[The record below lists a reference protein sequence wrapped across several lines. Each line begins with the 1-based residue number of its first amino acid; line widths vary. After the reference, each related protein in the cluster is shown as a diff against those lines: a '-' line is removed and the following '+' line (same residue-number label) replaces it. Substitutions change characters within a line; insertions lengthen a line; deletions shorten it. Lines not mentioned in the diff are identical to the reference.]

1 MDYHLI
7 SPVPVQGPSN
17 RQTPVACSTPKSH
30 FSARKY
36 TPRKSVLANTVKKYR
51 DLARRLKL
59 KVASSERK
67 STAHSF
73 EKTLFSQGVS
83 KKCSFI
89 QRQVILNTQKTK
101 GRRFTQSDKIDA
113 YRIYSK
119 SRAAYRVLKEFLQ
132 LPDERTLQ
140 RFVSSK
146 LSYTGISADVIFA
159 LKQVLQN
166 KEKHE
171 KMFALIFDE
180 ISLKPSL
187 VYDRQKDH
195 VIGFEDFGGLRS
207 DSFANHALVLMLRS
221 LTSKKKV
228 PLGFYFSSHAMNAER
243 LRDIV
248 MEALS
253 KLSSANATVK
263 ALVCDQ
269 SGSNCRLFGLLGTES
284 TKPFFYFNGQKVFC
298 LFDPPHLLKNLR
310 RSLMKYDLQTNKG
323 LVSFKH
329 IRDFYTVD
337 QTLLVRCAPKIT
349 DAHIYV
355 AGMNS
360 MKVALAAQV
369 FSHTVAAGMNM
380 CVLSGLIEASAAPTV
395 EFIQEIDNLFDSMNG
410 IRKNPLRGK
419 QLHCAVT
426 EGSEHVKFWTNMLS
440 FIDSWV
446 FSETTCTKS
455 RRS

>member
-1 MDYHLI
+1 MKHRLVHNAVPCSPKSHVTKNAVSNQQVPNLSDTPFSSAMGNHLI

-17 RQTPVACSTPKSH
+17 QQTPVACSTSKSH
-30 FSARKY
+30 YSAKKY
-36 TPRKSVLANTVKKYR
+36 TPRKSVLANTVKKFW
-51 DLARRLKL
+51 DMARQLKL
-59 KVASSERK
+59 KVATSERK
-67 STAHSF
+67 SIAYSF
-73 EKTLFSQGVS
+73 EKTLFSQRVS

-146 LSYTGISADVIFA
+146 LAYAGISADVIFA

-180 ISLKPSL
+180 VSLKPSL

-195 VIGFEDFGGLRS
+195 VVGFEDFGGLRS

-380 CVLSGLIEASAAPTV
+380 CVSYL
-395 EFIQEIDNLFDSMNG
+395 D
-410 IRKNPLRGK
+410 
-419 QLHCAVT
+419 
-426 EGSEHVKFWTNMLS
+426 
-440 FIDSWV
+440 
-446 FSETTCTKS
+446 
-455 RRS
+455 